1 MQDLVNTLFNKAV
14 LSLKRKI
21 CLEGFVT
28 SAIVPVPHVPELALD
43 TR

>member
-1 MQDLVNTLFNKAV
+1 MQDLANALFNKAV

-28 SAIVPVPHVPELALD
+28 SAVVPVPHIPELALH
-43 TR
+43 TE